1 MTRESETTKTTGDA
15 ANASRP
21 ASPART
27 AQQTSPVR
35 TAQQSRLILASA
47 SPRRLALLAQIGIT
61 PDDVVPTDLE
71 ERPLKGELAG
81 PMARRLAREKAEAAR
96 VTDPHTFV
104 LAADTVVAVGRR
116 MLGKA
121 DNEADARKMLELLSG
136 RRHRV
141 TTGIALITPAG
152 RLVTRSVTTSVSF
165 KRLSEAEINA
175 YIAGDEWRD
184 KAGAYAIQG
193 RAGAFI
199 KGINGSYSN
208 VVGLPLMEAKG
219 LLEAHG
225 FIAALPA
232 ANK

>member
-1 MTRESETTKTTGDA
+1 MTRESKTAKTKGGA

-27 AQQTSPVR
+27 AHQT
-35 TAQQSRLILASA
+35 RLILASA

-71 ERPLKGELAG
+71 ERPLKGELAA

-165 KRLSEAEINA
+165 KRLSVAEISA

-225 FIAALPA
+225 FTAAQPA
-232 ANK
+232 ENK

>member
-1 MTRESETTKTTGDA
+1 MTRSSTSEPAEDA
-15 ANASRP
+15 AIS
-21 ASPART
+21 SPKT
-27 AQQTSPVR
+27 
-35 TAQQSRLILASA
+35 RLILASA
-47 SPRRLALLAQIGIT
+47 SPRRLALLAQIGIA
-61 PDDVVPTDLE
+61 PDDVVPTEVD
-71 ERPLKGELAG
+71 ERPLSREKAE

-96 VTDPHTFV
+96 VADDNTFV

-116 MLGKA
+116 ILGKA
-121 DNEADARKMLELLSG
+121 ADQAEARRMLGLLSG

-152 RLVTRSVTTSVSF
+152 KLVTRSVTTSVSF
-165 KRLSEAEINA
+165 KRLSTAEIDA

-193 RAGAFI
+193 RAGAFV

-208 VVGLPLMEAKG
+208 VVGLPLMETGG

-225 FIAALPA
+225 FTGAG
-232 ANK
+232 K